1 MGLEFAHE
9 RTGSLGRTMTALKP
23 QQTAA
28 ISRLFSSSVVREL
41 ARRGRSPVF
50 TRLARQSL
58 LLDLIP
64 GTKRVFDLF
73 EVAFSL
79 LQQEGY
85 RDEYVYKA
93 ALVRRI
99 LFGRHSLQT
108 ASILNEFR
116 VGECK
121 ADLAILNG
129 TATVYEVKSE
139 RDSLVRLRKQVAA
152 YATVF
157 AKVNVIASE
166 DHISAVEAAVPE
178 DVGILVLN
186 RRYQVSPLR
195 EAREQP
201 EKTSSEAIFN
211 SIRTQEARLI
221 LALNGITVPAVPN
234 TALYSVLRKSFVQLD
249 PVRAHEG
256 MVRVLKKTR
265 NLLPLSTLVSRLPD
279 SLQTAAL
286 SVPMRKLDHTRLV
299 NAVNTSLIEAAAWA

>member
-1 MGLEFAHE
+1 
-9 RTGSLGRTMTALKP
+9 MTALAP

-28 ISRLFSSSVVREL
+28 ISRLFSSGVVQEL
-41 ARRGRSPVF
+41 ARKGKSPLF

-58 LLDLIP
+58 LLDMLSASE
-64 GTKRVFDLF
+64 RVYDLF
-73 EVAFSL
+73 EAAFSL

-93 ALVRRI
+93 ALIRRI

-116 VGECK
+116 VGDCK

-139 RDSLVRLRKQVAA
+139 RDSLVRLSKQVAT

-157 AKVNVIASE
+157 AKVYVIASE
-166 DHISAVEAAVPE
+166 NHISAVEAAVHG
-178 DVGILVLN
+178 DVGILILN
-186 RRYQVSPLR
+186 RRYQISPLR
-195 EAREQP
+195 EAREKP
-201 EKTSSEAIFN
+201 EQTSPEAIFN

-221 LALNGITVPAVPN
+221 LASNGISVPDVPN
-234 TALYSVLRKSFVQLD
+234 TALHALLRKSFVRLD
-249 PVRAHEG
+249 PVKAHEG

-265 NLLPLSTLVSRLPD
+265 NLLPLSTLVSQLPD

-286 SVPMRKLDHTRLV
+286 SVPLRKLDHMRLV
-299 NAVNTSLIEAAAWA
+299 NAVNTPLIDAAAWA